1 MSNKKLNPFKK
12 EEFILLLWSPG
23 PPQSKGLCLA
33 IHSLVKYCVPLGIY
47 ICRHLGT
54 HGLELNVF
62 SARPTIPV
70 VPATPSYTL
79 C

>member
-12 EEFILLLWSPG
+12 EEFILLLWNPG

-33 IHSLVKYCVPLGIY
+33 IHSLVKYCVPLRIY
-47 ICRHLGT
+47 MQTSGDTWLRVKCL
-54 HGLELNVF
+54 F
-62 SARPTIPV
+62 
-70 VPATPSYTL
+70 